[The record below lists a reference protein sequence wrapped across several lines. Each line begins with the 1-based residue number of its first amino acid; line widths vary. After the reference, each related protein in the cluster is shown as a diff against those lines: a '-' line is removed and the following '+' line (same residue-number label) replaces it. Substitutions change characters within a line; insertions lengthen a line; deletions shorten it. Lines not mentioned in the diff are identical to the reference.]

1 MSPATEYNRLI
12 SRAGMRTL
20 RVLYSFPIRL
30 GECGIGMTAWHQV
43 SGLLKNGVKVC
54 LYCGSCK
61 KPIKALDHLHETLTV
76 CGIKLP
82 IRLLGLRKALALHD
96 KVVARNLRK
105 IYKEIDI
112 VHCWPSGAKETL
124 IVARDLGVKTV
135 LERPNTHTRYAFE
148 VVQHECEKLGFKL
161 PKSNSHAF
169 NFHRL
174 KREEKEFELTDRLL
188 CPSDF
193 VAQSFLAQGLGEDK
207 ISCHQYGV
215 DPEQFRLPLN
225 DKRKDSE
232 IFKMVFIGGCEP
244 RKGLHYALEAWL
256 ASKASKN
263 GIFYICGKYIDGYR
277 SLLAG
282 KLAHPSIKEVGFLND
297 AVALLQKCH
306 VLILPSIEEGSALV
320 TYEARAC
327 GCVLL
332 VSEASGAR
340 CSHMHDALVH
350 KVKDIDSLREHIDL
364 LASDKTF
371 FEKLQKSSI
380 AGLCNL
386 TWEKAA
392 ETLVQIYQNLLNSD

>member
-1 MSPATEYNRLI
+1 
-12 SRAGMRTL
+12 MRKLTI
-20 RVLYSFPIRL
+20 LYSFPLRL
-30 GECGIGMTAWHQV
+30 GFSGVGETARYQARGLVRQGVQV
-43 SGLLKNGVKVC
+43 HLFT
-54 LYCGSCK
+54 GSCER
-61 KPIKALDHLHETLTV
+61 PVDGVVNLAETLV
-76 CGIKLP
+76 SCGIKLP

-135 LERPNTHTRYAFE
+135 LERPNTHTRYAFD
-148 VVQHECEKLGFKL
+148 VVQQECEKLGFKL
-161 PKSNSHAF
+161 PKSHSHVF

-174 KREEKEFELTDRLL
+174 KREEEEFELTDRLL

-193 VAQSFLAQGLGEDK
+193 VAQSFLAQGICKDK
-207 ISCHQYGV
+207 IARHQYGA
-215 DPEQFRLPLN
+215 DPKIFRLPGN
-225 DKRKDSE
+225 DKRKDNE
-232 IFKMVFIGGCEP
+232 VFKMAFIGSCEP

-340 CSHMHDALVH
+340 CSHMRDALVH
-350 KVKDIDSLREHIDL
+350 KVKDVDSLREHIDL
-364 LASDKTF
+364 LASDKAF

-380 AGLCNL
+380 AGLSNL

-392 ETLVQIYQNLLNSD
+392 TTLVQIYRNLLNSA